1 MLPVRSGAANP
12 AWSAVFC
19 RAGRRNTWGFVMANS
34 VRSMAHGARS
44 PRRQIRQHARE
55 WIAHKYKEKF
65 GTFPA

>member
-34 VRSMAHGARS
+34 VWSMAHGARS